1 MNSRSRLWMTLVATT
16 IGMAALS
23 VFSAVSAQQSN
34 FLFVWAWDSDEM
46 DSDFLAVVDAD
57 PRSESYGTILSTTA
71 TGLAGWAHHTNHF
84 MPEGGELLAN
94 SFRAGQ
100 TFRFDLSDPTA
111 PRIAG
116 SFGNAGPYTYPHS
129 FIRLPNGNILATF
142 HNKGEGNQEAG
153 GLVELDPQGNMLR
166 GSDAG
171 AQDVDPYIRVYSL
184 EMLPDLDRVV
194 TTTAKMGGGSLG
206 KSVQIWRFSD
216 LSLLKTLLLSPGP
229 RGDENFATAEA
240 RVLADGRS
248 VYVSTFRCGLY
259 LLSGVDTEEP
269 TIELVRTFPD
279 PGAGQNCA
287 LPVRIDDYWIQTV
300 TSTESLVVL
309 DISEPRQPRQIDEL
323 RLGDDYRP
331 HWISASPDGRRIV
344 ITGYGALRHRV
355 VIADFDRET
364 GKLTLDDRFQVV
376 GQELPG
382 ISFDRD
388 QWPHGATGPA
398 VPHGA
403 VFSRD

>member
-1 MNSRSRLWMTLVATT
+1 MSRRLRVWKTLVVAA
-16 IGMAALS
+16 MSVAALS
-23 VFSAVSAQQSN
+23 VFSAASAQQSSW
-34 FLFVWAWDSDEM
+34 LFIWAYDFDGM

-57 PRSESYGTILSTTA
+57 PRSESYGAILSTTP

-94 SFRAGQ
+94 AFRAGQ

-116 SFGNAGPYTYPHS
+116 SFGSAGPYTYPHS
-129 FIRLPNGNILATF
+129 FHRLPNGNILATF
-142 HNKGEGNQEAG
+142 QNKGESKQEGG
-153 GLVELDPQGNMLR
+153 GLVELDSEGNMLR
-166 GSDAG
+166 GSDAT
-171 AQDVDPYIRVYSL
+171 AQDVDPHVWPYSL
-184 EMLPDLDRVV
+184 EVLPDVDRVV
-194 TTTAKMGGGSLG
+194 TTTAHMGGGSLS
-206 KSVQIWRFSD
+206 KSVQIWRLSD
-216 LSLLKTLLLSPGP
+216 LSLIDTLLLEPGP
-229 RGDENFATAEA
+229 RGEENFATAEA
-240 RVLADGRS
+240 RALADGKS

-259 LLSGVDTEEP
+259 LLSGMDTDEP

-279 PGAGQNCA
+279 PGPENCA
-287 LPVRIDDYWIQTV
+287 LPVRIDHYWIQTV
-300 TSTESLVVL
+300 TATESLIVL
-309 DISEPRQPRQIDEL
+309 DVSEPREPRPVDEL
-323 RLGDDYRP
+323 WLGEGFRP
-331 HWISASPDGRRIV
+331 HWISASPNGQRIV
-344 ITGYGALRHRV
+344 VTGTGALEHRV

-364 GKLTLDDRFQVV
+364 GRLTLDDRFQAA

-388 QWPHGATGPA
+388 QWDHGATGPA